1 MKKRR
6 KFFFFFFCSC
16 CCCCCTGQERRYYTA
31 GHISGWPLSS
41 DSFGVTLSVFG
52 SSMLNTHTHTH
63 YYKHQTLP
71 LIHFLSLRFFFLSFL
86 LASLLPA
93 LMVEQDFV
101 IRYTCRAVWHHASG
115 TRAGLSHTQQRQ
127 GGISRRKLPNAVGGD

>member
-1 MKKRR
+1 
-6 KFFFFFFCSC
+6 
-16 CCCCCTGQERRYYTA
+16 
-31 GHISGWPLSS
+31 
-41 DSFGVTLSVFG
+41 
-52 SSMLNTHTHTH
+52 MLNTH
-63 YYKHQTLP
+63 YKHQTLP
-71 LIHFLSLRFFFLSFL
+71 LIHFLSLRFFFFLSYW
-86 LASLLPA
+86 PP